1 MSAQSSRLTKKF
13 QATIPR
19 IVRNELGLKSGD
31 IIHFEL
37 RNGEAVLRKESP
49 LDLAF
54 LQALE
59 GQLTEWQS
67 EADEEAYH
75 AL

>member
-1 MSAQSSRLTKKF
+1 MQSSRLTKKF
-13 QATIPR
+13 QATIPQAIR
-19 IVRNELGLKSGD
+19 KELGLKSGD
-31 IIHFEL
+31 IVHFEL
-37 RNGEAVLRKESP
+37 RNGEAVLRRETS

-59 GQLTEWQS
+59 GQLSEWQS
-67 EADEEAYH
+67 EADEEAYR

>member
-1 MSAQSSRLTKKF
+1 MLTQSSRLTKKF
-13 QATIPR
+13 QTTIPLSIR
-19 IVRNELGLKSGD
+19 KELGLKSGD

-37 RNGEAVLRKESP
+37 RDGEAVLHKETP

-67 EADEEAYH
+67 EADEEAYR

>member
-1 MSAQSSRLTKKF
+1 MLKRSSRLTKKF
-13 QATIPR
+13 QTTIPSIIR
-19 IVRNELGLKSGD
+19 KELGLKSGD

-37 RNGEAVLRKESP
+37 RDGEAILRKESP
-49 LDLAF
+49 IDIAF

-59 GQLTEWQS
+59 GQMTEWRS
-67 EADEEAYH
+67 KADEEAYG